1 MDKQSITEKKKALLD
16 RFFLGEQAPKPKTKG
31 IGKDALLKIINNI
44 KDTKKTDKIET
55 KPQFNPVEY
64 LFFDEIASDFMEY

>member
-16 RFFLGEQAPKPKTKG
+16 KFFLGEEAPKPKTKG
-31 IGKDALLKIINNI
+31 IGKDALLKIINDI
-44 KDTKKTDKIET
+44 EKKDKIET
-55 KPQFNPVEY
+55 KPQFNPAEY